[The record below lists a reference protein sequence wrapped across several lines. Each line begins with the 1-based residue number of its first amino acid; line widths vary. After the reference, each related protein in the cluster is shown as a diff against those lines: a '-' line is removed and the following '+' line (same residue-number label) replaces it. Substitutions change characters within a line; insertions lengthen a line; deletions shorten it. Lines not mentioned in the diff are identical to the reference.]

1 MQYTLAPMEGITGSL
16 FRRAHAACFGPAD
29 KYLTPFLSPTQ
40 HPRFTARELREVL
53 PEENPGLNVVPQL
66 LTNDADCFIWA
77 ARALEDM
84 GYREVNLNLGCPSGT
99 VVSKGK
105 GSGFLAYPDRLEAFL
120 DKIFSQLTIP
130 VSIKTRLGKTDPAE
144 FDRLLDIY
152 NRYPVFELTIHPRVQ
167 ADLYNG
173 APRREAFAKALA
185 ASRAPVCCNGDI
197 FSIEDLDAFT
207 AAFPQADRVMTG
219 RGAVADPALLRRFRG
234 GPPAARE
241 ELRRFHDWLY
251 DGYRQI
257 MPGTVPVLARMKE
270 LWSYMLYC
278 FTSPEQYLRPLR
290 KARRLDE
297 YEAVIDRLFQEQETI
312 PGGRFRP
319 ELLKARG

>member
-1 MQYTLAPMEGITGSL
+1 MQYTLAPMEGVTGSL
-16 FRRAHAACFGPAD
+16 FRRVHAACFGPAD

-53 PEENPGLNVVPQL
+53 PEENPGLNTVPQL

-77 ARALEDM
+77 AKALEDM

-120 DKIFSQLTIP
+120 DKIFSQLTIS
-130 VSIKTRLGKTDPAE
+130 VSVKTRLGKTDPAE
-144 FDRLLDIY
+144 FDRLLSLF
-152 NRYPVFELTIHPRVQ
+152 NRYPICELTIHPRVQ
-167 ADLYNG
+167 ADFYNG
-173 APRREAFAKALA
+173 APRREDFAKAMA
-185 ASRAPVCCNGDI
+185 NSRAPVCYNGDI
-197 FSIEDLDAFT
+197 FSTADLNAFT
-207 AAFPQADRVMTG
+207 AAFPQVERVMAG

-234 GPPAARE
+234 GPPASKE
-241 ELRRFHDWLY
+241 ELRRFHDLLY
-251 DGYRQI
+251 DGYREI

-278 FTSPEQYLRPLR
+278 FTAPEQYLRSLR

-297 YEAVIDRLFQEQETI
+297 YEVVVARLFQEQEAV
-312 PGGRFRP
+312 PGGRFHP
-319 ELLKARG
+319 SLL